1 MRVIMACAQGLL
13 LLCIGCGGPESE
25 RAARLSE
32 CVRAVVRS
40 EALGQNGWRQAE
52 EFLQDAFT
60 QTNAVTRI
68 NELEAFAAAL
78 LSARLDENG
87 YRQWDRALAAVPS
100 LVGSVCSGLSWSG
113 AGVERVY
120 GLRLRLVDWQRRQLE
135 LLKPA
140 CRSER
145 RSPSDEAWTAWRRC
159 YERAF
164 VSWRMTVDLLEERF
178 EEETRGITSAQRDA
192 VRKQVEKTLG
202 RPMRT
207 AAKVRSERGW
217 ETEEYQAVKAG
228 CAAP

>member
-1 MRVIMACAQGLL
+1 MGVMMACAQGLL
-13 LLCIGCGGPESE
+13 LVCIGCGGKESE

-52 EFLQDAFT
+52 GWLQDVFS
-60 QTNAVTRI
+60 QTNAVKRI
-68 NELEAFAAAL
+68 DDLEAFAVAL

-100 LVGSVCSGLSWSG
+100 LVGSACSGLSWSG
-113 AGVERVY
+113 ASVERVY
-120 GLRLRLVDWQRRQLE
+120 EMRLRLVDWQRRQLE
-135 LLKPA
+135 MLKPA
-140 CRSER
+140 CRQER
-145 RSPSDEAWTAWRRC
+145 RPPPDEAWTVWRRC

-178 EEETRGITSAQRDA
+178 EDETGSLPPARRDA
-192 VRKQVEKTLG
+192 VRRRVEKALG
-202 RPMRT
+202 RPIRT

-217 ETEEYQAVKAG
+217 ETEEYRAVKAG
-228 CAAP
+228 LAAP